1 MIVVVGSVRASVGL
15 PALVSLASLLVGA
28 GTASASEGHGGYP
41 GLGGDLALW
50 SFVAFLGFVLAIKKL
65 GLWDLLLNSMADRE
79 KAERDAITQAE
90 TDLAAAQEI
99 LSESRGRVQS
109 LDETVREI
117 LAEAERDAAHTK
129 ESVLAAAR
137 AEAEQ
142 IEQRTRIAIDRVR
155 DQSLVEIFDTLVDR
169 VSETTEQVLKD
180 RLTPEDQ
187 ARLID
192 ETLGQLAEA

>member
-1 MIVVVGSVRASVGL
+1 MAGSVRASVGL

-28 GTASASEGHGGYP
+28 ATASASEGHGGYP

-50 SFVAFLGFVLAIKKL
+50 SLVAFLGFVFAIKKL
-65 GLWDLLLNSMADRE
+65 GLWDLLLTSMSERE
-79 KAERDAITQAE
+79 KAEHEAIAHAE
-90 TDLAAAQEI
+90 ADLAAAQEI

-109 LDETVREI
+109 LDETIREI
-117 LAEAERDAAHTK
+117 LAEAERDAAQTK

-137 AEAEQ
+137 AEAQQ
-142 IEQRTRIAIDRVR
+142 IEQRTQNAIQRVR
-155 DQSLVEIFDTLVDR
+155 DQSLLEIFDTLVNR

-187 ARLID
+187 TRLID
-192 ETLGQLAEA
+192 ETLGELAEA